1 MNFWQKLLLIFV
13 IIIGFF
19 IRIYKINEIPYGLL
33 PDEASIGYNAY
44 SVLKTGKDEYGI
56 KFPIIFKAF
65 GDQKQPIYIYLTI
78 PFIKIFGL
86 TNFSVR
92 ILSVISGTLLIF
104 IIFKLLRLLKF
115 NIYLSILGSFIT
127 AISPWMIILS
137 RFSYESNVALLFFLS
152 GIYFLIK
159 DKSKLDLIFS
169 ILFLSLTFFTY
180 ISFRLITPLIT
191 FLIIVLINKKNK
203 KLLLFF
209 LIFFFLFLFLLKME
223 NNSSNLARFNQIT
236 NTTAQGLVLE
246 INEYRNFCSNY
257 LPTKIC
263 YANANKLI
271 FFTRE
276 FIYRFIKSISFD
288 YLFLYGD
295 NEAKYINIDHF
306 GLIPIFLL
314 PFYILGFVK
323 IIDELFKLK
332 FNHINLFIIIGLI
345 ITPIPN
351 ILVSDPQKIRLSAL
365 YPFVCLLIIYGFQFI
380 FEKIKKINYFI
391 LYNFIILLFCL
402 YGIFLTINFLFIHI
416 NKYEISYYN
425 HVRKLAEY
433 IIKQDKN
440 NIYLIRNFPEF
451 PIIYAFYKKID
462 PILFQKQTI
471 RKKSDNIGFSHIF
484 KTNNII
490 MTEKSI
496 DEIYCYLKEKKLL
509 SKTNYYYVINE
520 NLIDNKKI
528 LKSEKIIY
536 STNSSLKLIY
546 VFNLNK
552 INNKSVDCSY
562 IKNLSF

>member
-1 MNFWQKLLLIFV
+1 MKLYKKILLIL
-13 IIIGFF
+13 IILLGFL
-19 IRIYKINEIPYGLL
+19 IRTYKLNDLPYGLL

-44 SVLKTGKDEYGI
+44 SILKTAKDEHGV
-56 KFPIIFKAF
+56 FMPITFKAF
-65 GDQKQPIYIYLTI
+65 GDQKLPLYIYLTV

-86 TNFSVR
+86 SNFSVR
-92 ILSVISGTLLIF
+92 ILSAISGTLLIF

-115 NIYLSILGSFIT
+115 NIYISILGSFIT

-191 FLIIVLINKKNK
+191 FLIIILINKKIK

-209 LIFFFLFLFLLKME
+209 LIFFFLFLLKIE
-223 NNSSNLARFNQIT
+223 NNSLNLARFNQIT

-276 FIYRFIKSISFD
+276 FIYRFIKSISID

-314 PFYILGFVK
+314 PFYILGLVK
-323 IIDELFKLK
+323 IINELFELK

-380 FEKIKKINYFI
+380 FERIKKINYFI

-402 YGIFLTINFLFIHI
+402 YGIFLTINFLIIHI

-433 IIKQDKN
+433 IMNKNKN
-440 NIYLIRNFPEF
+440 NIYIIRNFPEF

-496 DEIYCYLKEKKLL
+496 DEIYCYLKEKNLL
-509 SKTNYYYVINE
+509 SRTNYYYVINE

-536 STNSSLKLIY
+536 STNGSLKLIY
-546 VFNLNK
+546 VFNLNN